1 MLVLNCSMKLQM
13 LEKMPRWSFPE
24 SLKVYGAVVNI
35 NPFRKEVV
43 VISWPDFKAVITR
56 LQRENKKD
64 DLDHYTNAHAAL
76 YKLIQAYQELLE
88 NTNAINWGQFF
99 QIQRLQD
106 GICEI
111 SRTVALSKQV
121 DVKTPS
127 FQMVIHADADML
139 PDITLQM
146 DPKLTLAYLDISHAS
161 LLSKTW
167 SRGGNPRC
175 QKYLANL
182 ISCFPSV
189 CLDDGGYPLSWSL
202 TDQFAAMTHGY
213 TLPEHQRK
221 GYSRL
226 VATTLAKKLH
236 SCGSPA
242 QGNVLETNI
251 PSITL
256 LTSTNAQ
263 FLPCSFFSDSFF
275 SQISLIAK
283 PHKPLHSDQLL
294 CTAGALW
301 MEFNNL
307 GEIRNHIL
315 CKPKIE
321 GINCS

>member
-1 MLVLNCSMKLQM
+1 MLVLNCSMKLQI
-13 LEKMPRWSFPE
+13 LEKMPKRSFPE
-24 SLKVYGAVVNI
+24 SLKVYGAVMNI
-35 NPFRKEVV
+35 SQGNPFRKEVV

-56 LQRENKKD
+56 PQRENERD
-64 DLDHYTNAHAAL
+64 DLDRYTNALAAL

-99 QIQRLQD
+99 QVQGLQD

-127 FQMVIHADADML
+127 FQTVIHADTDML
-139 PDITLQM
+139 PDIRLQM

-182 ISCFPSV
+182 ISSFPSV
-189 CLDDGGYPLSWSL
+189 CVLDDNGYPLSWSL
-202 TDQFAAMTHGY
+202 TDQFAAMIHGY
-213 TLPEHQRK
+213 ALPEHQRK

-226 VATTLAKKLH
+226 MATTLAKKLH
-236 SCGSPA
+236 SCGFPT
-242 QGNVLETNI
+242 QGNVLEMNI

-263 FLPCSFFSDSFF
+263 FLPCSFFRVIHTPFHFLVKSH
-275 SQISLIAK
+275 L
-283 PHKPLHSDQLL
+283 
-294 CTAGALW
+294 
-301 MEFNNL
+301 
-307 GEIRNHIL
+307 
-315 CKPKIE
+315 
-321 GINCS
+321 